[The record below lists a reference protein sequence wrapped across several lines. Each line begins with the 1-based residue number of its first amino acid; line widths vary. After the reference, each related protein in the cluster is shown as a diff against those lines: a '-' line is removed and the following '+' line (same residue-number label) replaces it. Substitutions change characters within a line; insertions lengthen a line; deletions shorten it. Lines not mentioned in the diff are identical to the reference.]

1 MRPLRRHR
9 AVRSRRPRDRPRD
22 SPTPTPSKP
31 PTPRAKSPLVEA
43 AEPRAVGSSMG
54 GVGGGGISRSRRPG
68 ERISQRRA
76 SASAPASPSRLAAF
90 DRVGAPKPSYHARA
104 GGAWTDGC
112 STRGCARC
120 MVRYTVVTVCSFR
133 TPHR

>member
-104 GGAWTDGC
+104 GG
-112 STRGCARC
+112 RGPTGAARAAARG
-120 MVRYTVVTVCSFR
+120 VWLGIPS
-133 TPHR
+133 

>member
-54 GVGGGGISRSRRPG
+54 GVGGGGSRG
-68 ERISQRRA
+68 LVV
-76 SASAPASPSRLAAF
+76 PAKEYPNA
-90 DRVGAPKPSYHARA
+90 ARA
-104 GGAWTDGC
+104 RAHRRRRHVWRRSIEWARPSQATTRARGG
-112 STRGCARC
+112 RGPTGAARAAARG
-120 MVRYTVVTVCSFR
+120 VWLGIPS
-133 TPHR
+133 

>member
-54 GVGGGGISRSRRPG
+54 GVGGGGDLAVSSSRRKNIPTPR
-68 ERISQRRA
+68 ERERTGVAVTFGGVRSSGRAQAKLPRARGGGVDRR
-76 SASAPASPSRLAAF
+76 
-90 DRVGAPKPSYHARA
+90 VQHARLREVY
-104 GGAWTDGC
+104 G
-112 STRGCARC
+112 
-120 MVRYTVVTVCSFR
+120 
-133 TPHR
+133 